1 MRPDLGSGWAEEND
15 TAGERSAE
23 AWEAFFSAEETPEGE
38 PRGNALD
45 ERVSDVKARHEDTLL
60 RYPNV
65 VGVAS
70 GIRTRAGK
78 ATGEWALL
86 VFVER
91 KVPAS
96 ELGEG
101 EVLPRDVEGIPVD
114 VVEAGKVEPL
124 PS

>member
-1 MRPDLGSGWAEEND
+1 MRPDAKSGWTEESD
-15 TAGERSAE
+15 AAGERSAE
-23 AWEAFFSAEETPEGE
+23 AWEAFFSAEETSEGE

-45 ERVSDVKARHEDTLL
+45 ERLSDVKARHEGTLL

-78 ATGEWALL
+78 PTGESALL
-86 VFVER
+86 VFVQR
-91 KVPAS
+91 KVPAG

-101 EVLPRDVEGIPVD
+101 EVLPREVEGIPVD
-114 VVEAGKVEPL
+114 VVEAGRVKPL
-124 PS
+124 PA